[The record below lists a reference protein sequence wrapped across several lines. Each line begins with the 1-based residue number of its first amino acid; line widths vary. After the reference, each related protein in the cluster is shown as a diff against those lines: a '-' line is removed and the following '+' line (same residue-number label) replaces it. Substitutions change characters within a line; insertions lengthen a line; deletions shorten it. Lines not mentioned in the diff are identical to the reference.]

1 MTTLS
6 NTSNAGLCAGTP
18 SVQVLDNR
26 GLMVRALQF
35 NRNAVGEVA
44 ARRVTQQRYGVRGE
58 LLSSID
64 PRLFDEQ
71 QLDSR
76 VVPNFRYQSSLSGQ
90 VLRTLS
96 QDAGEEVSLFDIE
109 QGVCWRTN
117 GRAQTWLSYDVLHRL
132 SSRVEQAGTALP
144 RISERYVYGES
155 LPDAV
160 LANSQGQVF
169 RHYDTA
175 GLVETSRFNMSAQP
189 LQQVRQLL
197 QDSLAESDWQGGEAQ
212 WQTHL
217 DPERYLNR
225 LVYDALGTRLLSVDA
240 KGNVQRQQRDV
251 AGQLASTSLTLAGE
265 AGERSILSAISYS
278 AAGQVLREVAGNG
291 VVTDYTYEP
300 QTQRLS
306 RLLATRPAQSGRDS
320 LLQDLNYTYDPVGN
334 ILSISNAALP
344 TRYHQNQRIEPANHY
359 QYDALYQLLCAS
371 GRENASAGQQG
382 PSLPVPDAPISPDPN
397 QYSNYTR
404 HYTYD
409 RGGNLTQI
417 QHQGRIHYTLDTV
430 ISPSSNHGVRQIGYV
445 LPGEVEGFFDAC
457 GNLQQLAPGQPLLWD
472 GRNQL
477 QQVTQVVRS
486 GPDNDVER
494 YQYDGGGARIR
505 KTTFTQTSGTQRS
518 AEVIYLPGLELRRTQ
533 RNSAGSN
540 VLEEELHVI
549 SMEGAGRQQVRLLH
563 WEAGRPS
570 SMPNDQLRGSLGNQI
585 GSSVLELDQEANVL
599 TLEEYFPYGGTA
611 VWSGQTA
618 SETQYK
624 FVRYSGKE
632 RDSTGLYYY
641 GFRYYAPWLGRWIN
655 PDPAGTADGLNLFR
669 FVRGNPVSLLD
680 PDGTTPK
687 SVNDAYKHMLTVGT
701 DWTTAFGGLDKSYR
715 GFTQRAE
722 LNVAP
727 LKAMTLSH
735 AEDDFV
741 KGIMGEEMYAVHF
754 SGGDYQTRRGINFRS
769 RINLQNKGIA
779 FPHDNTQAED
789 LAQFATNDFAFFS
802 LELGSE
808 PKKPTSRFGDHRYRI
823 PLDTVLSEKRGQYAH
838 VEANDVLFPDKRPV
852 DYVANPGKKPNWLR
866 KLDVPKFQQSILND
880 VGGDVA
886 VSADLLFGV
895 ESVQEAMALS
905 IVKDIRNLDRF
916 STRKIYN
923 AATSEARDKIVNT
936 FYRPQLLVPH
946 QLTLTRGQYEY
957 TRSLPPAPR

>member
-6 NTSNAGLCAGTP
+6 NTSTADLCVGTP

-26 GLMVRALQF
+26 GLMVRVLQF
-35 NRNAVGEVA
+35 NRNAGGEVA
-44 ARRVTQQRYGVRGE
+44 ARRVTQQCYGVRGE

-64 PRLFDEQ
+64 PRLFEAQ
-71 QLDSR
+71 QVDPA
-76 VVPNFRYQSSLSGQ
+76 VIPNFRYQSSLSGQ
-90 VLRTLS
+90 VLRALS

-117 GRAQTWLSYDVLHRL
+117 GRAQTWRSYDVLHRL
-132 SSRVEQAGTALP
+132 SSTVEQTGTAPP

-155 LPDAV
+155 RSDAA
-160 LANSQGQVF
+160 LANSRGQVF

-175 GLVETSRFNMSAQP
+175 GLVETTRFNTSAQP
-189 LQQVRQLL
+189 LQQARQLL
-197 QDSLAESDWQGGEAQ
+197 QDSMAESDWQGSEAQ
-212 WQTHL
+212 WLTHL
-217 DPERYLNR
+217 APERYLSR
-225 LVYDALGTRLLSVDA
+225 LIYDALGTRLSSVDA

-251 AGQLASTSLTLAGE
+251 AGRLASTGLRLVGE
-265 AGERSILSAISYS
+265 AQERSILSAISYS

-320 LLQDLNYTYDPVGN
+320 LLQDLHYTYDPVGN
-334 ILSISNAALP
+334 ILSISNTALP
-344 TRYHQNQRIEPANHY
+344 PRYHQNQRIEPANHY
-359 QYDALYQLLCAS
+359 QYDALYQLLCVR

-382 PSLPVPDAPISPDPN
+382 LSLPLPDVPISTDPN

-404 HYTYD
+404 RYTYD

-417 QHQGRIHYTLDTV
+417 QHQGRVSYTLDTV
-430 ISPSSNHGVRQIGYV
+430 ISVSSNHGVRQTSYL
-445 LPGEVEGFFDAC
+445 LPDEVEGFFDAC

-486 GPDNDVER
+486 GPDNDLER
-494 YQYDGGGARIR
+494 YQYDGGGARLR
-505 KTTFTQTSGTQRS
+505 KTTLMQTSGTQRS

-533 RNSAGSN
+533 RNSAGAST
-540 VLEEELHVI
+540 LEEELHVI
-549 SMEGAGRQQVRLLH
+549 SVEGAGRQQVRVLH

-611 VWSGQTA
+611 VWSGKTA

-624 FVRYSGKE
+624 FARYSGKE
-632 RDSTGLYYY
+632 RDATGLYYY

-655 PDPAGTADGLNLFR
+655 PDPAGTVDGLNLFR

-701 DWTTAFGGLDKSYR
+701 DWTTAFGGLDKTYR

-722 LNVAP
+722 LNLAP
-727 LKAMTLSH
+727 LKAITLNH

-754 SGGDYQTRRGINFRS
+754 SSGDYQTRRGISFRS
-769 RINLQNKGIA
+769 RVNLQDRGIDFSA
-779 FPHDNTQAED
+779 ANTEEED
-789 LAQFATNDFAFFS
+789 LAMFATDDFAFFS

-808 PKKPTSRFGDHRYRI
+808 PKKPTSRFGSHRYRI
-823 PLDTVLSEKRGQYAH
+823 PLDTVLTEKRGQYSH
-838 VEANDVLFPDKRPV
+838 VEANDILSPDKRPV
-852 DYVANPGKKPNWLR
+852 DYVKNPTKKPGWLR
-866 KLDVPKFQQSILND
+866 KIDVPKFQSSILND

-886 VSADLLFGV
+886 VSADLLFGS
-895 ESVQEAMALS
+895 ESIQETMALN

-923 AATSEARDKIVNT
+923 VSTSEARDKIVNT

-946 QLTLTRGQYEY
+946 QLTLTKGDYVY
-957 TRSLPPAPR
+957 TRALPPAPR